1 MGYVKNPEEIAELQA
16 VLAKPHA
23 RDGRV
28 LYVPFDTDVDFV
40 REVLPPG
47 LEPGAGPASL
57 TIGDWRGSNAG
68 PYRAAFLMVSAVPE
82 HDKNL
87 RGTYCLS
94 FFISNESAILFG
106 RPMMGEPKKLAHID
120 FSIDGNC
127 LQASVS
133 RLGTDL
139 IKITAELNHEI
150 PATESQSRAFWYK
163 HQPADNGEGLQYD
176 PQLLMQINTQRP
188 SKLIVSSAE
197 IHLESSVHD
206 PVADIPVQ
214 RVRQA
219 YYSEGD
225 IYAACSF
232 MRTVS
237 RAEFLPY
244 AFSGVDN
251 WTVLSRSNA

>member
-87 RGTYCLS
+87 RGTIPLTKTKS
-94 FFISNESAILFG
+94 WIPGS
-106 RPMMGEPKKLAHID
+106 
-120 FSIDGNC
+120 FSI
-127 LQASVS
+127 
-133 RLGTDL
+133 
-139 IKITAELNHEI
+139 
-150 PATESQSRAFWYK
+150 
-163 HQPADNGEGLQYD
+163 
-176 PQLLMQINTQRP
+176 
-188 SKLIVSSAE
+188 
-197 IHLESSVHD
+197 
-206 PVADIPVQ
+206 
-214 RVRQA
+214 
-219 YYSEGD
+219 
-225 IYAACSF
+225 
-232 MRTVS
+232 
-237 RAEFLPY
+237 
-244 AFSGVDN
+244 
-251 WTVLSRSNA
+251 